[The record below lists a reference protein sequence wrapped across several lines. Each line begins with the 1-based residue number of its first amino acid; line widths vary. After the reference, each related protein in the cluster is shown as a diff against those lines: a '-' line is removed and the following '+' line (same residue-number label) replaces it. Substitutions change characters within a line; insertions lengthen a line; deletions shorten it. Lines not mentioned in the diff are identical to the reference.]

1 MKIKFMSFTF
11 AAATA
16 AVLLSGCGDDKET
29 VCPTIAGEY
38 VGTHKVYLGA
48 LDASTLGVTPI
59 EDTLSAD
66 NAAGA
71 TDIELFTAVINM
83 DLTGKA
89 NCNTVALDSVIFGP
103 NDSLV
108 IPSET
113 FGQVIIKEVRAGG
126 SGTING
132 NKLTTSLKIKKGKTN
147 IKTDLIDLRDLSG
160 KNLELKGS
168 FTLQ

>member
-1 MKIKFMSFTF
+1 MSFTF

-83 DLTGKA
+83 ALTGKA

-108 IPSET
+108 IPSAT

-160 KNLELKGS
+160 RNLELKGS

>member
-83 DLTGKA
+83 ALTGKA

-108 IPSET
+108 IPSAT

-160 KNLELKGS
+160 RNLELKGS